1 MSRRLR
7 RTDPALREEPVTST
21 APPFLHR
28 SPSGLALHFS
38 IHEVQSYM
46 RADDPDALAL
56 SYTRLMMGF
65 LLWEPQPQRIGLI
78 GLGGGSLV
86 KFCHRH
92 LGASRLE
99 VVEIHP
105 EVIALRDD
113 FELPADDDRLTIR
126 QADGVA
132 WVRKQREAFDVLLVD
147 GYDESGLPSALA
159 TRRFYNDCRSALR
172 PGGWLVANLFGD
184 HPQHAQH
191 LERLRLAFDQAVL
204 TVPDLE
210 SGVNRAVFAGGGDAL
225 HQPLAEDALAPPGM
239 APEAWDSLAAEM
251 AALRSAHAQRLQS
264 TASRRAR
271 ATTASG

>member
-1 MSRRLR
+1 MSRRSR
-7 RTDPALREEPVTST
+7 RTDPTLREEPVTST

-46 RADDPDALAL
+46 RSEAPDELAL

-65 LLWEPQPQRIGLI
+65 LLWRPQPARIGLI

-86 KFCHRH
+86 KFCHRQLPH
-92 LGASRLE
+92 SRLE

-113 FELPADDDRLTIR
+113 FQLPPDDGRLSIR

-132 WVRKQREAFDVLLVD
+132 WVRRQREAFDVLLVD

-159 TRRFYNDCRSALR
+159 TRRFYNDCRAALR
-172 PGGWLVANLFGD
+172 PDGLLVANLFAD

-191 LERLRLAFDQAVL
+191 LERLRHSFDQAVL
-204 TVPDLE
+204 AVADLE
-210 SGVNRAVFAGGGDAL
+210 SGVNQAVFAGGGGAL
-225 HQPLAEDALAPPGM
+225 ERPLPADGPAPAGMED
-239 APEAWDSLAAEM
+239 EAWQSLAAEL
-251 AALRSAHAQRLQS
+251 AALRQAHALWQPTQ
-264 TASRRAR
+264 AARRQCL
-271 ATTASG
+271 